1 MKIMSKQAQKLTGL
15 SLPGV
20 SNSCGAI
27 AKRIIKLHLA
37 GAMAAA
43 ILLAACDVKDPIY
56 NTAHPEHGTITL
68 TTEWDGIGEG
78 LTVPAAYTV
87 ATLPAAASAA
97 KDGYTATLNGATNT
111 LDHLFEPGTYRL
123 RVYNTPQHITVDG
136 ATVTVAAATGNADG
150 VGQFVQEMPGWLFTG
165 ATDIPTEADAEHA
178 CTVAM
183 QQQVRQLTLVIEPAG
198 GSTDRIVSIEGRLS
212 GVASTLDMDNGTH
225 AAPQNV
231 ALAFAKVT
239 SGADAGKWSA
249 TVRLLGVAGNGQKL
263 HATVFFKDNNPAPM
277 PFTGT
282 DSSEGTDLTAEL
294 ATFNADK
301 RTPLTL
307 GGRMMETPTGAGF
320 TATITD
326 WTPVDGGPVTAE

>member
-1 MKIMSKQAQKLTGL
+1 MKPKSILRL
-15 SLPGV
+15 LF
-20 SNSCGAI
+20 I
-27 AKRIIKLHLA
+27 ASFIIP
-37 GAMAAA
+37 
-43 ILLAACDVKDPIY
+43 AACDVKDPIY
-56 NTAHPEHGTITL
+56 NTAHPEHGVVTL
-68 TTEWDGIGEG
+68 STDWSGRGEG
-78 LTVPAAYTV
+78 LAVPESYTV
-87 ATLPAAASAA
+87 ETG
-97 KDGYTATLNGATNT
+97 DYTATLSGATRR
-111 LDHLFEPGTYRL
+111 LDHLFDPGTYRL
-123 RVYNTPQHITVDG
+123 RVYNTPQHVTVDG
-136 ATVTVAAATGNADG
+136 ATVTVAVATGSADG

-165 ATDIPTEADAEHA
+165 ATDIMTKADEEHA

-198 GSTDRIVSIEGRLS
+198 DSADRIERIEGRLS
-212 GVASTLDMDNGTH
+212 GVASTLNMDNGTY

-231 ALAFAKVT
+231 ALTFAKVT
-239 SGADAGKWSA
+239 SGTDAGKWSA

-282 DSSEGTDLTAEL
+282 DGSEGTDLTAEL

-307 GGRMMETPTGAGF
+307 GGRMVETPTGAGF

-326 WTPVDGGPVTAE
+326 WTPIDGGPVTAQ

>member
-1 MKIMSKQAQKLTGL
+1 MKPKSILRLLFIA
-15 SLPGV
+15 SL
-20 SNSCGAI
+20 
-27 AKRIIKLHLA
+27 IIPA
-37 GAMAAA
+37 S
-43 ILLAACDVKDPIY
+43 CDVKDPIY
-56 NTAHPEHGTITL
+56 NTAHPEHGAVTL
-68 TTEWDGIGEG
+68 CTDWSGRGEG
-78 LTVPAAYTV
+78 LAVPENYTV
-87 ATLPAAASAA
+87 ETDGYPATLS
-97 KDGYTATLNGATNT
+97 GATHR
-111 LDHLFEPGTYRL
+111 LEHLFDPGTYRL
-123 RVYNTPQHITVDG
+123 RVYNTPQHVTVDG
-136 ATVTVAAATGNADG
+136 ATVTVAVATGSADG

-165 ATDIPTEADAEHA
+165 ATDIMTKADTEHA

-198 GSTDRIVSIEGRLS
+198 GSADRIERIEGRLS
-212 GVASTLDMDNGTH
+212 GVASTLNMDNSTH
-225 AAPQNV
+225 ASPQNV
-231 ALAFAKVT
+231 ALTFAKVT

-282 DSSEGTDLTAEL
+282 DGSEGTDLTAEL

-307 GGRMMETPTGAGF
+307 GGRMVETPTGAGF

-326 WTPVDGGPVTAE
+326 WTSVDGGPVTAQ